1 MKIHHQSDVVLAL
14 TSDNLAATGEPIIR
28 IKDLIIFSEKPKDNA
43 DYIPYDLFFKWVD
56 MYFEYVEMGT
66 QEYRTI
72 RITGFLTKFQD
83 LNSN

>member
-1 MKIHHQSDVVLAL
+1 MKIHYQSDVVLAL
-14 TSDNLAATGEPIIR
+14 TSDNLTENGEPIVK
-28 IKDLIIFSEKPKDNA
+28 IKDLIIFSEKSKDKA

-66 QEYRTI
+66 KEYRTV

>member
-1 MKIHHQSDVVLAL
+1 MKIHYQSDVVLAL
-14 TSDNLAATGEPIIR
+14 TSDNLNEDGTPIIK
-28 IKDLIIFSEKPKDNA
+28 IKDLIIFSERPKEHKGF
-43 DYIPYDLFFKWVD
+43 IPYDLFFKWID

-66 QEYRTI
+66 KEHRTI